1 MSPSHGA
8 RCSSSSGGGSIGQWG
23 GVEFIVEKVQ
33 SDTVEI
39 VVTDFG
45 CDIGFYIGWD
55 DGLSDVFAAEAPSAI
70 AADEAVV
77 VGELV
82 GVPAKRSYSQVGFVW
97 GGGSGGGGS
106 GSALTSRSSRY
117 YSHSL
122 RYVPGK
128 FYRRL
133 YCHIDNYVRLVPP
146 LGLLVHL
153 FLLSGNPGPLHDI
166 VVAAFSH
173 GPCKHVFAWPLL
185 TRFHPHVLF

>member
-1 MSPSHGA
+1 MVTWQGSRRWERERGLPLASRMSPSHGA

-97 GGGSGGGGS
+97 GGGSGGGGP
-106 GSALTSRSSRY
+106 AVRS
-117 YSHSL
+117 H
-122 RYVPGK
+122 P
-128 FYRRL
+128 
-133 YCHIDNYVRLVPP
+133 VPP
-146 LGLLVHL
+146 GTIHTLSGMYRVSSTVVCIATLTIMCDL
-153 FLLSGNPGPLHDI
+153 FLHSGYLYTSFFFLEIQVPYTT
-166 VVAAFSH
+166 S
-173 GPCKHVFAWPLL
+173 
-185 TRFHPHVLF
+185 